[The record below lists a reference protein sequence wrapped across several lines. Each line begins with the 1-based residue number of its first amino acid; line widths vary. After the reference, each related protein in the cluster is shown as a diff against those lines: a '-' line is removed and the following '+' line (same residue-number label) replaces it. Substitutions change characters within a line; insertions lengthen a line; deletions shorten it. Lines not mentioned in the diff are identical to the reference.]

1 MQFMKNLLLKMG
13 KLLLVVLLTAILL
26 SIIDILMEEKLK
38 LWSKLSKVFL
48 KIRNFMWILMV
59 PQNKKNKPDININKR
74 FIRT

>member
-13 KLLLVVLLTAILL
+13 KLLLVELLTAILL